1 LYLKKKVARVFD
13 LQESLGQCLMAGSLE
28 ENIEALLQN
37 FLEEETARNFSKKL
51 ASSKYTVATLL
62 EMSERELDE
71 IIAEEFPE
79 AARGERRGFKA
90 AIWSKKRKLAQ
101 DCGDELDLVNA
112 SGSMMETSDN
122 FAKKEK
128 KSGSFV
134 Q

>member
-1 LYLKKKVARVFD
+1 MGLTFVTFQL
-13 LQESLGQCLMAGSLE
+13 S
-28 ENIEALLQN
+28 
-37 FLEEETARNFSKKL
+37 
-51 ASSKYTVATLL
+51 
-62 EMSERELDE
+62 
-71 IIAEEFPE
+71 
-79 AARGERRGFKA
+79 
-90 AIWSKKRKLAQ
+90 

>member
-1 LYLKKKVARVFD
+1 MGLTFVTSHL
-13 LQESLGQCLMAGSLE
+13 S
-28 ENIEALLQN
+28 
-37 FLEEETARNFSKKL
+37 
-51 ASSKYTVATLL
+51 
-62 EMSERELDE
+62 
-71 IIAEEFPE
+71 
-79 AARGERRGFKA
+79 
-90 AIWSKKRKLAQ
+90 

>member
-1 LYLKKKVARVFD
+1 MTCGLQVNLCYADSWYFTTCILLFLTEFFYGEVFKVGLTFVTFQ
-13 LQESLGQCLMAGSLE
+13 LS
-28 ENIEALLQN
+28 
-37 FLEEETARNFSKKL
+37 
-51 ASSKYTVATLL
+51 
-62 EMSERELDE
+62 
-71 IIAEEFPE
+71 
-79 AARGERRGFKA
+79 
-90 AIWSKKRKLAQ
+90 